1 MLTSQLA
8 IAALTMTTGNTVS
21 VADFGQGIPEL
32 TKLAKL
38 YTPEGYKAAAD
49 AVQFAETLEIKGS
62 KAHSAA
68 VDKFVEWLETVDD
81 NIKVIPF
88 AGPLLATLI
97 DIPAVDKL
105 EADFVAWLF
114 NLIPEKIRE
123 LIETVFQFI
132 FKI

>member
-1 MLTSQLA
+1 MLTSPLA

-49 AVQFAETLEIKGS
+49 AVQFAKTLEIKGVEAHNSAVS
-62 KAHSAA
+62 K
-68 VDKFVEWLETVDD
+68 FTEWLETVDD
-81 NIKVIPF
+81 NIKVIPY
-88 AGPLLATLI
+88 AGPLLAALI
-97 DIPAVDKL
+97 DTPAVDKL